1 MNGNTREP
9 FRGRRATLRSRMRL
23 DASPERIFP
32 LLCPVREYDWIPTW
46 SCDMIYSESGVAEN
60 DCVFATAFPE
70 EGPRES
76 WVVVRYEPPLAI
88 EFVRSNADRVIRYAI
103 RLRADGG
110 ATDLDW
116 SQIMTG
122 LNETGNALVDARA
135 SGEAFEATV
144 RRLEGLLAE
153 YLERSRAG

>member
-1 MNGNTREP
+1 M
-9 FRGRRATLRSRMRL
+9 
-23 DASPERIFP
+23 
-32 LLCPVREYDWIPTW
+32 
-46 SCDMIYSESGVAEN
+46 
-60 DCVFATAFPE
+60 
-70 EGPRES
+70 
-76 WVVVRYEPPLAI
+76 RYEPPLAI

-135 SGEAFEATV
+135 SGDAFEATV

-153 YLERSRAG
+153 YLERGRAG